1 MYIYICIYIFKLV
14 RLNAQVERTCVFYTR
29 RTDMLWL
36 MNASNIIYVHIV
48 NVNIAWTN

>member
-1 MYIYICIYIFKLV
+1 MHKLKELVFFIPGEQIC
-14 RLNAQVERTCVFYTR
+14 
-29 RTDMLWL
+29 LWL